1 MKRLS
6 FTIYFAFILVSMMN
20 AQSVTKGILDL
31 RKSRLNENSVLDL
44 SGEWQFHYGKHLTA
58 SEMAKIPFNS
68 KHYLKVPSSWATI
81 LYDGKKLPFY
91 GIGTYSLNIILNT
104 EQKKYTSNYAFYT
117 GYVVTAYKLWVNNE
131 LISQV
136 GNATTKPK
144 GFIPMYLPQPSF
156 FYCKGDTIKIVVHIS
171 NFFDPIFTGFLQ
183 KTYLGTRESILHKEW
198 LTTAFTLFIFSIL
211 LLLFIYQL
219 IIGIVE
225 KENKSHFPIAFIA
238 LLAISKMFCDGPIS
252 IYNFIPSLHF
262 IIFYRVW
269 FFSFFIIYF
278 IFRLAETNYPSEV
291 NKTVSKYINWFYILS
306 AISFLFLDVVTLV
319 YYSTYVAYANF
330 ICVIYLFYVF
340 TKAIIRDR
348 EFSIISFIS
357 FVIMVGFIIND
368 FMYLVYHN
376 TAGYF
381 THVGV
386 AIYISIQS
394 VTISLKYAR
403 SHKRVVEMSNEILEI
418 NRGLENIVK
427 ERTQA
432 LENIGKQ
439 KDLLISTISH
449 DLMGFFN
456 TMLNL
461 SKVLSCD
468 KTLDGEQKE
477 TLHRLYQTSHRGYY
491 LLDNIL
497 AWAKLQIKFNPEK
510 ELITD
515 LKSLVDRNIELF
527 SEQITC
533 KTISTIV
540 HIDNTLQFKCSN
552 ENLNSI
558 LRNLISNAIKF
569 SNTGGEIH
577 ISNQVKD
584 GLIQIRIHDSGIG
597 ISNELMTHLFTHE
610 LSMKREGTLGE
621 RGSGLGLLIV
631 KELVEGNSGKIFCN
645 SEINKGTCFI
655 VEFTA
660 DIAVV

>member
-1 MKRLS
+1 M
-6 FTIYFAFILVSMMN
+6 
-20 AQSVTKGILDL
+20 
-31 RKSRLNENSVLDL
+31 VLDRCIYH
-44 SGEWQFHYGKHLTA
+44 S
-58 SEMAKIPFNS
+58 
-68 KHYLKVPSSWATI
+68 
-81 LYDGKKLPFY
+81 
-91 GIGTYSLNIILNT
+91 
-104 EQKKYTSNYAFYT
+104 
-117 GYVVTAYKLWVNNE
+117 
-131 LISQV
+131 
-136 GNATTKPK
+136 
-144 GFIPMYLPQPSF
+144 
-156 FYCKGDTIKIVVHIS
+156 FYCQGDTIKMVVQVS
-171 NFFDPIFTGFLQ
+171 NFFDTTFSGFYQ
-183 KTYLGTRESILHKEW
+183 KTYLGTRESILHQNW
-198 LTTAFTLFIFSIL
+198 NTTAFTLFIFSVLFL
-211 LLLFIYQL
+211 LLIYQFILGL
-219 IIGIVE
+219 IE

-262 IIFYRVW
+262 TIFFRIW

-278 IFRLAETNYPSEV
+278 MFRLVEANYPSEL
-291 NKTVSKYINWFYILS
+291 NKTASKYFNWFYILS
-306 AISFLFLDVVTLV
+306 VISFLFVDVFTLV
-319 YYSTYVAYANF
+319 HYSKWVAYANL

-340 TKAIIRDR
+340 TKAILRGR

-357 FVIMVGFIIND
+357 FLMMVGFIIND
-368 FMYLVYHN
+368 FMYLIN
-376 TAGYF
+376 QSTAGYY

-394 VTISLKYAR
+394 VLISIKYAR
-403 SHKRVVEMSNEILEI
+403 SHKKVLVLSNELLEI

-468 KTLDGEQKE
+468 KTLNGEQKE
-477 TLHRLYQTSHRGYY
+477 TMHRLYQTSHRGYY

-510 ELITD
+510 ELITN
-515 LKSLVDRNIELF
+515 LKLLVERNIELF
-527 SEQITC
+527 SEQINC
-533 KTISTIV
+533 KSISLIV
-540 HIDNTLQFKCSN
+540 HIDNSLQFKCSN

-569 SNTGGEIH
+569 SPPGGEIQ
-577 ISNQVKD
+577 ISNQEVNRIIR
-584 GLIQIRIHDSGIG
+584 IQIQDNGIG
-597 ISNELMTHLFTHE
+597 ISDELMNQLFTSE
-610 LSMKREGTLGE
+610 LSCKREGTLGE

-631 KELVEGNSGKIFCN
+631 KELVEGNKGKIYCT
-645 SEINKGTCFI
+645 SKINKGTCFI

-660 DIAVV
+660 DITEV